1 MCRYSENGCVGILK
15 TGVAIFLVC
24 VRSWDKHVHQ
34 ATDIE
39 DTDSDV
45 DTGGDGYW
53 SHGSSCL
60 SHQHWPLQFV
70 IAGSCNLHDTED
82 AEAAHKTSMGLASSR
97 VRHFQIN
104 KTQSNMQ
111 EYLCHYTVFEALRKK
126 TMSNRPR
133 RDTTFKEHITLPLLE
148 CVREMGPP
156 LPVQM
161 GVDLHTVASQKRFLH
176 PEARVARVEL
186 MNLVCEKLGLS
197 QTLRSYSALGHLRWY
212 FGQVRKNGCDKLL
225 KAGVSNILKTVV

>member
-1 MCRYSENGCVGILK
+1 MQ
-15 TGVAIFLVC
+15 
-24 VRSWDKHVHQ
+24 Q
-34 ATDIE
+34 ATDID

-60 SHQHWPLQFV
+60 THQHWPLQFV
-70 IAGSCNLHDTED
+70 VAGSCNLHDTED
-82 AEAAHKTSMGLASSR
+82 AEAAHKTSMGLAASR
-97 VRHFQIN
+97 VRHLQIN

-111 EYLCHYTVFEALRKK
+111 NYLCHYTVFEALRKK
-126 TMSNRPR
+126 TMRNRPR
-133 RDTTFKEHITLPLLE
+133 RHTKSKKNITLPLLE
-148 CVREMGPP
+148 CVRGMGPP

-197 QTLRSYSALGHLRWY
+197 QTLRSYSALGRLRWS
-212 FGQVRKNGCDKLL
+212 FGQVRKNRCNIFL
-225 KAGVSNILKTVV
+225 KWGVSNILKTVV